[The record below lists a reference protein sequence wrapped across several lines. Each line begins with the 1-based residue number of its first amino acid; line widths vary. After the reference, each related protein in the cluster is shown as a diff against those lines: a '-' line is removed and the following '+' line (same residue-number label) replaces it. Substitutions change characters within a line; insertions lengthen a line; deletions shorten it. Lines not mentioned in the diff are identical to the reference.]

1 MAGLTPVLGAWLQR
15 GEFFGVRG
23 QRLFVIREGRGPVL
37 MLLHGYPTSSW
48 DWHRIWTPLT
58 AHFTLVAPDLL
69 GMGFSA
75 KPAHHSYS
83 LNAQA
88 DLVDALAQRLGI
100 HHMHVLAHDLGVTVA
115 QELLARRQADGS
127 LPRID
132 SLVLLNGGVCPE
144 AYEPRPIQRL
154 LISPLGRWLGPRIPQ
169 RSFERAITS
178 LFAPGSPPAQDL
190 LDNFW
195 ALISHGHGRR
205 VTHQV
210 GKLWHERQ
218 ALRDRLVAPLVEG
231 AVPVRLINGAL
242 DPNSGAHM
250 ARRYRE
256 VVPDADIVSL
266 PEVGHWPQL
275 EAPDAVVRA
284 MLAFAPLQRAAPQAA
299 PMFGTSVPAG

>member
-178 LFAPGSPPAQDL
+178 VFAPGSPPAQDL

-195 ALISHGHGRR
+195 ALVSHGHGRR

-210 GKLWHERQ
+210 GKLWH
-218 ALRDRLVAPLVEG
+218 L
-231 AVPVRLINGAL
+231 
-242 DPNSGAHM
+242 S
-250 ARRYRE
+250 
-256 VVPDADIVSL
+256 
-266 PEVGHWPQL
+266 
-275 EAPDAVVRA
+275 
-284 MLAFAPLQRAAPQAA
+284 AA
-299 PMFGTSVPAG
+299 PMFGTSPARRLTVLQRRGEGQHAVNGQARARDERRVHMDRRWRRSPARGPRRPGRSWPSRGSARSSCRWRCCPRWGLRKTPCRG